1 VSLTERLFPDGA
13 TPTTPRA
20 EPNRSRSTALGP
32 ASRGSGR
39 IPYEPSLDGIR
50 GLAVTAVVL
59 YHGGLSWAAGGYLG
73 VDAFFVLSGYLI
85 TSLLLAEWKVS
96 QTIAL
101 KEFWARRARR
111 LLPALFVFLVGMAI
125 YNIFLAKPDV
135 LDQLRADGIATLF
148 YVMNWRLVASSQS
161 YFDQFFASPFRHM
174 WSLAIEEQYYLVW
187 PLVTL
192 FVMRW
197 KNSAAFFLKVCLGMA
212 AASALLM
219 FVLYRPDED
228 PSRLYYGTDTRA
240 QSLLVG
246 SALAAAVAAGVR
258 FDLARLRPFILGGAA
273 IGSLWLLYLWT
284 QLSPTDPFL
293 YRGGFLILAST
304 VALLIVACTQI
315 GDNPLRTGL
324 SFEPLRRLGIIS
336 YGVYLYHWPIFAW
349 INADRTGLAPTS
361 MKLLLLRLTV
371 TMALAITSYVVLEK
385 PVREG
390 ALKKL
395 HISTTVQALLL
406 PVSAALVL
414 LLILT
419 STAGAQRTTA
429 TAADFDPAKR
439 PPPSLSGAAPAGS
452 TGADSKVLIVGD
464 SVAYTMGVGFES
476 NAAADNHLA
485 VWNQAVLFCELV
497 KGAHRENG
505 EVRAASDTCVNW
517 DSDWRNAIDVFKPD
531 ATVLQIG
538 AWEIFDREIDGKWQ
552 AFGSPEYDAVLEPT
566 LQKAVDALHSQGAP
580 VIVLTTPRFTRDD
593 GTSAKEWTQ
602 NDVSRT
608 DHFNALLRRLAE
620 KNPGA
625 VKLIDFADYLC
636 PGNECRKEI
645 DGVPIRPDGLHF
657 KEADA
662 KIAALWL
669 APQFRK
675 IALDATAGGPGGT
688 TPASTT
694 GGTSPT
700 TATPPTNTPEPTTP
714 ASEPPR

>member
-13 TPTTPRA
+13 TPTAPR
-20 EPNRSRSTALGP
+20 ELPKRSSGAVVTA
-32 ASRGSGR
+32 ARGSGR

-59 YHGGLSWAAGGYLG
+59 YHGGISWASGGYLG

-85 TSLLLAEWKVS
+85 TSLLLAEWKS
-96 QTIAL
+96 TQTIAL

-192 FVMRW
+192 LIMRW
-197 KNSAAFFLKVCLGMA
+197 KGSAAFFMKVCIGLA
-212 AASALLM
+212 AGSALLM

-246 SALAAAVAAGVR
+246 SALAAAVASGVR
-258 FDLARLRPFILGGAA
+258 FGLARLRPFILGGAA
-273 IGSLWLLYLWT
+273 VGSLWLLYLWM
-284 QLSPTDPFL
+284 QLPPTDPFL
-293 YRGGFLILAST
+293 YRGGFLVLAVT
-304 VALLIVACTQI
+304 VGLLIVACTQI
-315 GDNPLRTGL
+315 GDNPLRRGL

-349 INADRTGLAPTS
+349 INADRTGWAPTS
-361 MKLLLLRLTV
+361 IRLLVLRLTV
-371 TMALAITSYVVLEK
+371 TLGLAVVSYVVLEK

-395 HISTTVQALLL
+395 HISTTIQALLL
-406 PVSAALVL
+406 PISAALVL

-419 STAGAQRTTA
+419 STSGAQRTTA

-439 PPPSLSGAAPAGS
+439 PPPSLSGAAPAGTS
-452 TGADSKVLIVGD
+452 GADSKILIVGD

-476 NAAADNHLA
+476 NAAADNHVA

-505 EVRAASDTCVNW
+505 EVRPASDTCVNW

-538 AWEIFDREIDGKWQ
+538 AWEIFDREINGTWQ
-552 AFGSPEYDAVLEPT
+552 TFGSPEYDAVLKPT

-580 VIVLTTPRFTRDD
+580 VILLTTPRFTRDD

-608 DHFNALLRRLAE
+608 DHFNALLREVAAN
-620 KNPGA
+620 NPGT
-625 VKLIDFADYLC
+625 VKLIDFGEYLC
-636 PGNECRKEI
+636 PKNECRKEI
-645 DGVPIRPDGLHF
+645 DGVPMRPDGLHF

-662 KIAALWL
+662 KVAALWL
-669 APQFRK
+669 APQFRS
-675 IALDATAGGPGGT
+675 IALQSQNGGAGT
-688 TPASTT
+688 TPGSVAPGTTPSTAA
-694 GGTSPT
+694 P
-700 TATPPTNTPEPTTP
+700 TP
-714 ASEPPR
+714 ASAPPP

>member
-1 VSLTERLFPDGA
+1 MSLTERLFPDGA
-13 TPTTPRA
+13 TPTAPRELPKRHDAVVTPA
-20 EPNRSRSTALGP
+20 
-32 ASRGSGR
+32 RGSGR

-59 YHGGLSWAAGGYLG
+59 YHGGIGWAAGGYLG

-85 TSLLLAEWKVS
+85 TSLLLAEWKATT
-96 QTIAL
+96 TIAL

-192 FVMRW
+192 LVMRW
-197 KNSAAFFLKVCLGMA
+197 KGSAAFFMKVCIGLA
-212 AASALLM
+212 AGSALLM
-219 FVLYRPDED
+219 FVLYHPDED

-246 SALAAAVAAGVR
+246 SALAAAVASGVK
-258 FDLARLRPFILGGAA
+258 FGLARLRPFILGGAA
-273 IGSLWLLYLWT
+273 VGSLWLLYLWM
-284 QLSPTDPFL
+284 QLPPTDPFL
-293 YRGGFLILAST
+293 YRGGFLVLAIT

-315 GDNPLRTGL
+315 GDNPLRRGL

-349 INADRTGLAPTS
+349 INADRTGWSPTS
-361 MKLLLLRLTV
+361 IRLLLLRLTV
-371 TMALAITSYVVLEK
+371 TLALAVASYVVLEK
-385 PVREG
+385 PIREG

-395 HISTTVQALLL
+395 HISTTIQALLL
-406 PVSAALVL
+406 PISAALVL

-419 STAGAQRTTA
+419 STSGAQRTTA

-439 PPPSLSGAAPAGS
+439 PPPSLSGAAPAGTS
-452 TGADSKVLIVGD
+452 GADSKILIVGD

-476 NAAADNHLA
+476 NAAADNHVA

-505 EVRAASDTCVNW
+505 EVRPASDTCVNW

-538 AWEIFDREIDGKWQ
+538 AWEIFDREINGTWQ
-552 AFGSPEYDAVLEPT
+552 TFGSPEYDAVLKPT

-580 VIVLTTPRFTRDD
+580 VIILTTPRFTRDD

-608 DHFNALLRRLAE
+608 DHFNALLREVAAN
-620 KNPGA
+620 NPGT
-625 VKLIDFADYLC
+625 VKLIDFGEYLC
-636 PGNECRKEI
+636 PKNECRKEI
-645 DGVPIRPDGLHF
+645 DGVPMRPDGLHF

-662 KIAALWL
+662 KVAALWL
-669 APQFRK
+669 APQFRA
-675 IALDATAGGPGGT
+675 IAQEAQENRDAKGAAGGT
-688 TPASTT
+688 TPGSTPAGST
-694 GGTSPT
+694 A
-700 TATPPTNTPEPTTP
+700 ATPTS
-714 ASEPPR
+714 APPP